1 MQKNKIFFNFI
12 LILVSALI
20 SLSCIEIFLIIKA
33 KFIIN
38 YDTEMWRYSKL
49 LKTKSN
55 NNLIN
60 HIHITNKEAILQ
72 NVNIKINSLGMR
84 GNEKDIIEWK
94 NANNK
99 ILFIGSSITLG
110 WGVNEEKTATKKL
123 ESNLNSNQK
132 NLWKVFNG
140 GIGNYNAQRYIVNY
154 FENYKNLK
162 PNIIIIH
169 YFLND
174 SEILQNTY
182 GNIFTR
188 NFHLAAI
195 LWKYINIKKDN
206 LKFSNIYDYYSNFYE
221 TDNFKNTVKYLT
233 MMKNECDKNKIRCI
247 IAYTPDIQ
255 FLNDRNFDK
264 FENKVKSL
272 SKQLNYE
279 FISFTN
285 SLRKSTL
292 NLKNGYND
300 NHPNE
305 IAHEIMGKSL
315 YNYLIN

>member
-60 HIHITNKEAILQ
+60 HIHIANKEAILQ

-221 TDNFKNTVKYLT
+221 TDNFQNTEKYLT

-285 SLRKSTL
+285 PLRKSTL

-305 IAHEIMGKSL
+305 VAHEIMGKSL